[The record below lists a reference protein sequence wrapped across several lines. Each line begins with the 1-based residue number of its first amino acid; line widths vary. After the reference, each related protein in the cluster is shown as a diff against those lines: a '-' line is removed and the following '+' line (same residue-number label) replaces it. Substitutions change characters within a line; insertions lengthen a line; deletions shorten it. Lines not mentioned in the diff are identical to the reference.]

1 MHVSSHQLLFWITY
15 KFVYSY
21 SDLDNQLEQSLQI
34 LIAIGLY
41 SEEFDCSLTA
51 ILVEA
56 KILVLQTRFFA
67 EFGKDLDLVIL
78 VSGEPVELVEF
89 NDCPWSDVLPDRVE
103 DAFCWNVHITINMK
117 ECYSFL
123 FRLFHNFC
131 FEQGESGGKPPF
143 VKSSISHNLQGHIV
157 FILELVLKRE
167 RTFRVYSVP
176 VFR

>member
-1 MHVSSHQLLFWITY
+1 M
-15 KFVYSY
+15 YSY

-56 KILVLQTRFFA
+56 KILVLQTHFFA

-89 NDCPWSDVLPDRVE
+89 NDCP
-103 DAFCWNVHITINMK
+103 
-117 ECYSFL
+117 
-123 FRLFHNFC
+123 
-131 FEQGESGGKPPF
+131 
-143 VKSSISHNLQGHIV
+143 
-157 FILELVLKRE
+157 
-167 RTFRVYSVP
+167 
-176 VFR
+176 